1 MQQAAANDGFR
12 FGDRIQWMAVLI
24 VLCFVSVLLLRSQSA
39 ASYPTYALSL
49 LMLATFPQWRDALQL
64 PLLRWIC
71 ALLIWLC
78 VSTAWSDPF
87 DLRKALSIW
96 SRSLLVFF
104 FVVAFAECQLRGQ
117 LQRWMVVALTVVG
130 GVVVL
135 VAIVNFYITDPA
147 DGRLNGLGQ
156 LDTHVIAALVYGVV
170 LLFML
175 RTVFVFDSRSIRA
188 GALLV
193 AGLATFAVFMSDSRN
208 AWVSVLMG
216 VCSYVLAY
224 KCRDWRQFLVTV
236 ASMGTLLLSVVI
248 VLAVNEE
255 TRELVLPRGDSYRL
269 AIWGET
275 IHRILAGDGLL
286 IGLGILTSDD
296 VIVGG
301 IVFPHAHN
309 IYLSLLYKG
318 GLVAVGLYAVVL
330 ISTFALLFSHF
341 EREDAKLGISILVMA
356 VFAHLLDGHE
366 LVDKV
371 GDTWFL
377 VWMPVGL
384 ALGLGW
390 MPGAY
395 RR

>member
-135 VAIVNFYITDPA
+135 VAIVNFYVTDPA

-175 RTVFVFDSRSIRA
+175 RTLFVFDSWSIRA

-193 AGLATFAVFMSDSRN
+193 ACLATFAVFMSDSRN

-216 VCSYVLAY
+216 VCSYLLAY

-236 ASMGTLLLSVVI
+236 ASMGTLLLSVVV

-275 IHRILAGDGLL
+275 IQRILAGDGLL

-296 VIVGG
+296 VTVGG

-318 GLVAVGLYAVVL
+318 GLVAVGLYAAVL
-330 ISTFALLFSHF
+330 ISTFALLFTHF

-390 MPGAY
+390 MPGSY